1 MSKSNL
7 VTRVLTAIPLGAT
20 IIGCILY
27 NSISF
32 DVLLAL
38 IAFFCFYEYQQI
50 CLPSLN
56 TSQRIFFASI
66 VVITLIANLYIPK
79 QARWSLGFSLSIFLL
94 TVLFI
99 MYQMRSDHKK
109 TLSNGSLFA
118 LGLVYILVPLRYFHI
133 ICNESDVYKP
143 AIALGIFLLIWAG
156 DIFAYFIGKNFGKN
170 LIAPLISPKKT
181 WEGSIG
187 GITGIIII
195 AFSFN
200 YFKVSLLF
208 SEWVIIG
215 IIIWIFGTLG
225 DFFESALKRSV
236 GIKDSGTILPGHGG
250 FLDRFDSM
258 LFAVPVIALYFQW
271 FK

>member
-7 VTRVLTAIPLGAT
+7 VTRVLTSIPLGAT
-20 IIGCILY
+20 IIGCTLY
-27 NSISF
+27 SSISF

-50 CLPSLN
+50 CLPNLSAG
-56 TSQRIFFASI
+56 QRVLFASV
-66 VVITLIANLYIPK
+66 VVITLIANLHIPK

-94 TVLFI
+94 SVLFI
-99 MYQMRSDHKK
+99 FFQMRADYKK
-109 TLSNGSLFA
+109 TLSNGALFA

-143 AIALGIFLLIWAG
+143 LIALGVFLLIWAS
-156 DIFAYFIGKNFGKN
+156 DVFAYFIGKNFGKN

-187 GITGIIII
+187 GIVGIILV

-208 SEWVIIG
+208 SEWLIIG